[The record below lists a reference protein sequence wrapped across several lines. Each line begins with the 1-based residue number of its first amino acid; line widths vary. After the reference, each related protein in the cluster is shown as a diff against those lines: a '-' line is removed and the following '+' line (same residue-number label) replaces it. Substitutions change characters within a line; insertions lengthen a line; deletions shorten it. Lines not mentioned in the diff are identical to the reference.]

1 LDESI
6 TIDEQAGMATKIT
19 PVILCGGTGTRL
31 WPLSR
36 RDFPKPFAVEREG
49 RSLFEWTLERA
60 LRLPQVEA
68 VTCVTH
74 ENYRH
79 LVQARIGESE
89 RTVLILEPEGRNT
102 APAMASAALLA
113 ARDDPETVLAFLP
126 ADHDIRVQESFE
138 RALGCAAECAAR
150 GRLTIL
156 GVPATSPSPSFG
168 YILPGSDIPEAN
180 GARTVGRFIEKPDHE
195 SARQCCDSGHLWN
208 SGMVVSRADRLIEAL
223 SRHAPDL
230 LECCRAALATAATPA
245 GHVRLAADAYRRCP
259 SISFDHAVLER
270 EADLAVVTLPAGWS
284 DLGTWTELE
293 KLHACDERGN
303 RVVGNVLLDSCSN
316 VFVHG
321 SRRLVVGSGLEDL
334 VIIDAPDA
342 LMVSSRSAL
351 FRIKDVVGRVE
362 ARSQCDDDDSDR
374 PGSHPPLATST
385 R

>member
-6 TIDEQAGMATKIT
+6 AIDEQAGMATKIT
-19 PVILCGGTGTRL
+19 PVILCGGSGTRL

-60 LRLPQVEA
+60 RLLPGVEA

-74 ENYRH
+74 VDFAL
-79 LVQARIGESE
+79 LVQAQIGEND
-89 RTVLILEPEGRNT
+89 RTVLILEPVARNT

-126 ADHDIRVQESFE
+126 ADHDIRDLAAFE
-138 RALGCAAECAAR
+138 RALGCAARCAQR

-156 GVPATSPSPSFG
+156 GVPPTGPSPSFG
-168 YILPGSDIPEAN
+168 YVLPGTDIPEAD
-180 GARTVGRFIEKPDHE
+180 GAGSVGRFVEKPDPE
-195 SARQCCDSGHLWN
+195 TARQCCDSGHLWN

-223 SRHAPDL
+223 SRHAPDVL
-230 LECCRAALATAATPA
+230 ACCRAALAAAATEV
-245 GHVRLAADAYRRCP
+245 GHIRLAADAYRRCP

-270 EADLAVVTLPAGWS
+270 EADLAVVTLSAGWS

-293 KLHACDERGN
+293 KLHACDDHGN
-303 RVVGNVLLDSCSN
+303 RVAGNVMLDSCSN

-321 SRRLVVGSGLEDL
+321 SGRLVVGMGLDDV
-334 VIIDAPDA
+334 VIVDKPEG
-342 LMVSSRSAL
+342 LMVTTRAALSRI
-351 FRIKDVVGRVE
+351 REVVGRLDG
-362 ARSQCDDDDSDR
+362 RGRGDDEDSD
-374 PGSHPPLATST
+374 
-385 R
+385 